1 MRYIAV
7 DDVDVTETLDI
18 PAMNTKVDEE
28 ALGPEGVVNDG
39 GAYIHQTAV
48 RQLLRECDPKFDLS
62 KEEFCRHTRSV
73 TDASDK
79 EQHTG
84 PGKLDLD
91 PF

>member
-1 MRYIAV
+1 M
-7 DDVDVTETLDI
+7 DTE
-18 PAMNTKVDEE
+18 VGEE
-28 ALGPEGVVNDG
+28 ALRPEDAGNDG